1 MNNYYTKILICFIV
15 LLLLLLIVSIPTKA
29 ELALQGK
36 VIVLDAGHGGLD
48 PGTVYKDIYEKDINL
63 SITKYL
69 ENELSKMGAT
79 IILTRDSDNDLSME
93 VRNNRKKADFDNR
106 IKIINQNYVDMY
118 LSIHLNYLSNTKYF
132 GPQVFFNNDNKE
144 LASIVQK
151 SLNEASGGNRD
162 IKKIPGD
169 TYMYKRLKKDGLLIE
184 CGFLSNSDERNKL
197 QNDDYQIKI
206 AKAITEGIV
215 KYYN

>member
-15 LLLLLLIVSIPTKA
+15 LLLLIVSIPTKA

-48 PGTVYKDIYEKDINL
+48 PGTVYRDIYEKDINL

-69 ENELSKMGAT
+69 EEELSKMGAT
-79 IILTRDSDNDLSME
+79 VILTRDSDKDLSME

-106 IKIINQNYVDMY
+106 IKIINQDYVDMY

-132 GPQVFFNNDNKE
+132 GPQVFFNNDNEE

-151 SLNEASGGNRD
+151 SLNEASEGNRK

-169 TYMYKRLKKDGLLIE
+169 TYMYKRLKHKGLLIE
-184 CGFLSNSDERNKL
+184 CGFLSNSNERNKL
-197 QNDDYQIKI
+197 LSDEYQIRI
-206 AKAITEGIV
+206 AKAITEGIIL
-215 KYYN
+215 YYN